1 MVQKVNRAKVLFLE
15 NICKLTSQRSKK
27 KKEKRQHLGMKDI
40 ATYSI
45 DIEKINKMLII
56 LYQYIEQ
63 LRWKMPFKIQ
73 LSKSDPK

>member
-1 MVQKVNRAKVLFLE
+1 
-15 NICKLTSQRSKK
+15 
-27 KKEKRQHLGMKDI
+27 MKDI

-45 DIEKINKMLII
+45 DIEKIHKMLII